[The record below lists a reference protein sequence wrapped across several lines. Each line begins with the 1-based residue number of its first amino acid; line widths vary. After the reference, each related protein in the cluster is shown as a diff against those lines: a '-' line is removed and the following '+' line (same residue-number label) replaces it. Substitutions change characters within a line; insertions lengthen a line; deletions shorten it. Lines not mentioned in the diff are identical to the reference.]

1 MVATVW
7 ERIHE
12 KIKNDI
18 KVIFKDYDM
27 NELTDMQ
34 KRRIIYD
41 YLYSN
46 ITYDSEL
53 FVKIAAS
60 RLNMIERFKRSIP
73 QELYDVVFKKK
84 GVCNSIGQYYK
95 LLLDELDIPSYY
107 VVCNMNKTFEEFG
120 FDQNDKIIPHAL
132 NVVYDIDSDKYS
144 FDDISWAIIKKDLNS
159 YFDFDLNTAYQNN
172 LGQTEV
178 LKGIKFKIIDELY
191 IDMISGRRDKTHIRD
206 KNLQDIYKVKKF
218 LNDGIDYYS
227 ININNSELTKD
238 KVIK

>member
-1 MVATVW
+1 MVVTVW

-18 KVIFKDYDM
+18 NDIFKDYNI

-41 YLYSN
+41 FLCTS
-46 ITYDSEL
+46 ITYDNEL

-60 RLNMIERFKRSIP
+60 KLKMIERVKRNTP

-84 GVCNSIGQYYK
+84 GVCNSICQYYK
-95 LLLDELDIPSYY
+95 LLLDEIDIPSYY
-107 VVCNMNKTFEEFG
+107 VVCNMNNTLEDFG
-120 FDQNDKIIPHAL
+120 FDKNDKTIPHAL

-144 FDDISWAIIKKDLNS
+144 FDDISLAIIKNDLNN
-159 YFDFDLNTAYQNN
+159 YFAFDLKKAYQYN
-172 LGQTEV
+172 LGQSNV
-178 LKGIKFKIIDELY
+178 LKGIKFKTIDEAY

-206 KNLQDIYKVKKF
+206 KNIQDIYKVKKF
-218 LNDGIDYYS
+218 LNDGIDYYF
-227 ININNSELTKD
+227 IDIDNNELIKD